1 MVENTKRDTQTCKIL
16 SRKRS
21 SVPNMILVTY
31 HTIYNTEDTFIHI
44 VGGGIPLTCT
54 TNTII
59 QILTDSSPNCHILW
73 FQQLVTSVSHSV
85 TITKTTASLILNGII
100 LNMHEYVVCTQ
111 DASLTQA
118 MVLTC
123 SA

>member
-44 VGGGIPLTCT
+44 VGEAFL
-54 TNTII
+54 
-59 QILTDSSPNCHILW
+59 
-73 FQQLVTSVSHSV
+73 
-85 TITKTTASLILNGII
+85 
-100 LNMHEYVVCTQ
+100 
-111 DASLTQA
+111 
-118 MVLTC
+118 
-123 SA
+123 